1 MVAGANEAR
10 LFNSRSFEHSLI
22 RQTVLSRT
30 GFPIPAV
37 GMKILPSL
45 SQICQK
51 QSRPLRVQAA
61 RR

>member
-1 MVAGANEAR
+1 MVAGANQAR

-51 QSRPLRVQAA
+51 QRRP
-61 RR
+61 